1 MISGMKTLS
10 WKFPWEAPMPTA
22 TSFASTC
29 TATMVKSKATI
40 PSQSFEDAVAE
51 LESIVNAMERD
62 ELPLEE
68 ALARYQRGVAL
79 LRQCQGTL
87 NNAEQKIRLL
97 ENGEHGYQLSPL
109 GLELV
114 KRCLPLA
121 QWAEDWATQLPPR
134 PEK

>member
-1 MISGMKTLS
+1 
-10 WKFPWEAPMPTA
+10 
-22 TSFASTC
+22 
-29 TATMVKSKATI
+29 MVKSKATI

-97 ENGEHGYQLSPL
+97 ENGELIDQ
-109 GLELV
+109 
-114 KRCLPLA
+114 A
-121 QWAEDWATQLPPR
+121 
-134 PEK
+134 PENGHD

>member
-1 MISGMKTLS
+1 
-10 WKFPWEAPMPTA
+10 
-22 TSFASTC
+22 
-29 TATMVKSKATI
+29 MVKSKATI

-68 ALARYQRGVAL
+68 ALARYQRGVVL

-97 ENGEHGYQLSPL
+97 ENGELIDQ
-109 GLELV
+109 
-114 KRCLPLA
+114 A
-121 QWAEDWATQLPPR
+121 
-134 PEK
+134 PENGHD